1 MNNYMDHWAHHELK
15 CHQVFYDLMES
26 VASEATAWFIRG
38 FWDAHTR
45 ETRDGFEFNRHG
57 DLFGVLSEEG
67 KRQLLK
73 GGGRCQFIT
82 TALDLACGATHLYHV
97 TGDAAWL
104 ERTKKMIR
112 RLRSSRAFLP
122 FSSTQ
127 TLVLFC
133 SAPTEARP
141 SA

>member
-1 MNNYMDHWAHHELK
+1 
-15 CHQVFYDLMES
+15 MES